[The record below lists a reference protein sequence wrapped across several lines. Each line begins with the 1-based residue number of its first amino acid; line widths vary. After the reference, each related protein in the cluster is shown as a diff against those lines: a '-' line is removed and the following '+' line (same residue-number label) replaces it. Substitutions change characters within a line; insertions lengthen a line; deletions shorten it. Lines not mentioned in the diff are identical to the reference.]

1 MVDATGVSSSDLRTV
16 NETGEQAPLL
26 RSDDPLVR
34 RSYYEASVHRSD
46 HHPSLQMDIACDVC
60 VVGAGL
66 AGLSAAIDLAEAG
79 LTVAVLEARRIGWG
93 ASGRNGGQAL
103 VGLACDMQVI
113 EHQVGRAG
121 ARQIWDT
128 TVEAVELIHTRCQ
141 RFGID
146 CEWQDG
152 CLAAAVT
159 PRRAGELAP
168 WVQTLARDY
177 GYERMRVIDRVEL
190 PQWIASSRYQAAAFD
205 SGSGHLHPLK
215 YTLGLARA
223 AVGVGVKIFE
233 STRAIEVRPGRLAE
247 VRTPRGCVHCS
258 HVLLAGNVYLD
269 DLVPKLA
276 ARIMP
281 VGTFIAASNPLG
293 PERAAQ
299 LLPRRTAVSDTQW
312 VLDYF
317 RLSRDDRMIFG
328 GRVSYSTIAP
338 RRLPEAMRQ
347 RMLGVFPQLADV
359 PIEFTWGGYVD
370 ITMNRAPDFGRVT
383 DNIYYLQGFS
393 GHGLALT
400 GLAGRMVAEAIR
412 GTASRFDLFARIKH
426 RDFPGGPW
434 LRTPL
439 LVLAM
444 AWYRLRDLMG

>member
-1 MVDATGVSSSDLRTV
+1 VLSA
-16 NETGEQAPLL
+16 
-26 RSDDPLVR
+26 DDPLVR
-34 RSYYEASVHRSD
+34 RSYYEASAERTDSY
-46 HHPSLQMDIACDVC
+46 PPLQTDIACDVC

-66 AGLSAAIDLAEAG
+66 AGLSAAIDLADAG
-79 LTVAVLEARRIGWG
+79 FTVAVLETRQVGWG

-103 VGLACDMQVI
+103 VGLASDMQIV
-113 EHQVGRAG
+113 ERQLGRAA
-121 ARQIWDT
+121 ARQVWDA
-128 TVEAVELIHTRCQ
+128 TVESVALIHARCE
-141 RFGID
+141 RFGFD

-152 CLAAAVT
+152 FIAAAVT
-159 PRRAGELAP
+159 PRRAVELAH
-168 WVQTLARDY
+168 WVEMLARDY
-177 GYERMRVIDRVEL
+177 GYERIRRIDRAEL
-190 PQWIASSRYQAAAFD
+190 PQWIASSRYQAAAHD

-223 AVGVGVKIFE
+223 AAGLGVKIFE
-233 STRAIEVRPGRLAE
+233 QSRAIEVRPGRLAE
-247 VRTPRGCVHCS
+247 VRTPQGRVHCS
-258 HVLLAGNVYLD
+258 HVLLAGNVYLA
-269 DLVPKLA
+269 DLMPQLA

-281 VGTFIAASNPLG
+281 VGTFIAASRPLG
-293 PERAAQ
+293 SERAAQ
-299 LLPRRTAVSDTQW
+299 LLPHGTAVSDTQW

-317 RLSRDDRMIFG
+317 RLSRDHRMLFG
-328 GRVSYSTIAP
+328 GRVSYSTVPP
-338 RRLPEAMRQ
+338 RRLPQAMRR

-359 PIEFTWGGYVD
+359 PIEFAWGGYVD

-383 DNIYYLQGFS
+383 DNVYYLQGFS

-400 GLAGRMVAEAIR
+400 GLAGRIVAEAIR

-444 AWYRLRDLMG
+444 AWYRMRDWIG